1 VDDLSES
8 YKLLG
13 VSPNDNESTVKK
25 RFHELVKIYH
35 PDLGSN
41 KDPDKMIE
49 ITQAY
54 DRIIK
59 HISELKK
66 INFKAK
72 TNEPPRTRAS
82 LKIAQQSLKRG
93 IEYLDRGDVNNA
105 LSIFETINRQFPKN
119 ETFKYYYVKALK
131 EKPRRIY
138 DAKNL
143 CLELIEENPFEP
155 KYTKLMG
162 DIYLRAGLPDTA
174 KKYFE
179 KAVDLGYSDSILKG
193 FEIKEDAGLFKKF
206 LKGFKK

>member
-1 VDDLSES
+1 MKDLSES
-8 YKLLG
+8 YKILG
-13 VSPNDNESTVKK
+13 VSPNDNEATVKK

-54 DRIIK
+54 DRVMK
-59 HISELKK
+59 HISELKRMS
-66 INFKAK
+66 FKEKK
-72 TNEPPRTRAS
+72 TEAPTSRAN

-93 IEYLDRGDVNNA
+93 ITYLEKGDVNNA

-143 CLELIEENPFEP
+143 CFELIQENPFEP

-162 DIYLRAGLPDTA
+162 DIYLKAGLPETT
-174 KKYFE
+174 KKYYE
-179 KAVDLGYSDSILKG
+179 KAVELGYDESILKN

-206 LKGFKK
+206 LKGLKK